1 MQPEDPSCCTAARCS
16 HTHTHIR
23 PFQVLL
29 PRRPSGGLGR
39 VPRAGQRAPLPVVP
53 PTAGCVCQS
62 QRARTES
69 ADLGPQAAGMPAS
82 LLWNSDLGAH
92 LPPWAEARLSPR
104 SCPASWRAWFLP
116 GKPEHGIHP
125 RPCHWCQLLTLRTR
139 KGGGGGQQVGL
150 PSWAAW
156 GIGRLGGSVVHP
168 VLAEWGSGETSQAIE
183 RHGRR
188 R

>member
-16 HTHTHIR
+16 YTHTHIR

-139 KGGGGGQQVGL
+139 KGGGGGSRWDFQAGQPGEL
-150 PSWAAW
+150 AGWGALWCTQSWLSGAL
-156 GIGRLGGSVVHP
+156 GRPLR
-168 VLAEWGSGETSQAIE
+168 L
-183 RHGRR
+183 
-188 R
+188 